1 VVSQSTHNVESELI
15 AAIERLELDA
25 RNLRRRIEHVRTEA
39 DKRVLNRQLSEIDQ
53 EIKVLRSRLD

>member
-1 VVSQSTHNVESELI
+1 MVISGTNNMESELI

-25 RNLRRRIEHVRTEA
+25 RNIRRRVEHVRAEA
-39 DKRVLNRQLSEIDQ
+39 DKRVLNRQLQEIED

>member
-1 VVSQSTHNVESELI
+1 MVSQSTHNVESELI